1 MSSKKLAGSEVSAI
15 IGMAIAT
22 VAVAA
27 FMSSIPNAFGA
38 TEENIEVEKKT
49 QTVSLVN
56 DDDYIK
62 KTLKVYE
69 PAIAKI
75 EQKRAEEAE
84 AARIEQEKAEAEA
97 AAAEA
102 EAAAAAADQSRQQ
115 VQQYDYTGYSYSS
128 NGYQAS
134 PSYSNSGSFKSDGV
148 WSDGNYRYTW
158 YSSNNLYHYRTG
170 EWSAGSDGIYR
181 DSEGYVVVAS
191 STHGQGSI
199 IADTPFG
206 AAKVYDSGCASGTL
220 DVYTN
225 Y

>member
-22 VAVAA
+22 VSVAIL
-27 FMSSIPNAFGA
+27 MSNIPNAFGA
-38 TEENIEVEKKT
+38 TEESIEVEEKK
-49 QTVSLVN
+49 QIVSLVN

-84 AARIEQEKAEAEA
+84 ATRIEQEKAEAEA

-102 EAAAAAADQSRQQ
+102 EAAAAAEQSMQQ
-115 VQQYDYTGYSYSS
+115 VQQYAYTGDAYSS
-128 NGYQAS
+128 NDYPTS
-134 PSYSNSGSFKSDGV
+134 PSYSNSRSFKSDGV
-148 WSDGNYRYTW
+148 WNDGNYRYTW